1 MPASVWSD
9 PGAWIALGVS
19 ALFLVVGWAMHRVF
33 VKVLKAPQPD
43 VPTRADDFS
52 VSHLSGSAKAE
63 PFPTESKT
71 P

>member
-43 VPTRADDFS
+43 VPTLVADFS

-63 PFPTESKT
+63 PSPTESKT